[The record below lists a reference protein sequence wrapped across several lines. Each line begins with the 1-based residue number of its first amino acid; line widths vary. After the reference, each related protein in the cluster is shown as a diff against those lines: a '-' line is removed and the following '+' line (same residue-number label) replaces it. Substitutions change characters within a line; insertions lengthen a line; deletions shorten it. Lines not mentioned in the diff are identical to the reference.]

1 MSSLIAR
8 VRRVRDGAQGM
19 TLVELLITMLLMG
32 VVSSLVVVA
41 VVQATRVLTHNDD
54 EERGLQDAKVIF
66 DRLARDVRQARG
78 IVCDGAA
85 ADPGCASHLQVWV
98 DSNSD
103 YVEQPTEVI
112 TWRLQP
118 DADGVHSDVYRVVG
132 TGAGGTPQTVQREAS
147 SLIVN
152 TLFTYYGVNDV
163 LVTDP
168 AQAQRVDIQM
178 TYDAIL
184 GQGTAPRT
192 VDFSARLRN
201 KG

>member
-1 MSSLIAR
+1 MAQ
-8 VRRVRDGAQGM
+8 VRRVRHRGDRGM

-41 VVQATRVLTHNDD
+41 VTQATRVLTHNDD
-54 EERGLQDAKVIF
+54 EERGLQDAKIVF

-78 IVCDGAA
+78 IVCDGALS
-85 ADPGCASHLQVWV
+85 DPTCASHLQVWV

-112 TWRLQP
+112 TWRLEP
-118 DADGVHSDVYRVVG
+118 DADGQHSDVYRVVG
-132 TGAGGTPQTVQREAS
+132 TGAGGTPQTSQLQAS

-152 TLFTYYGVNDV
+152 TVFTYFGTNDV
-163 LVTDP
+163 VVSDP
-168 AQAQRVDIQM
+168 SQAQRVVITM
-178 TYDAIL
+178 KYDAIL
-184 GQGTAPRT
+184 NQGTAPRT
-192 VDFSARLRN
+192 VEFSARLRN